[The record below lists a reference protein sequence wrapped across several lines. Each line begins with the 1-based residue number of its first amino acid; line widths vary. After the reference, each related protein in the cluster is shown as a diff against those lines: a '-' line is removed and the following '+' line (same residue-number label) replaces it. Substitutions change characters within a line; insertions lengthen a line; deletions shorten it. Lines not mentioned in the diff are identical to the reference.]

1 MSSFVFASPD
11 VLSSASS
18 DLSGIGSAIRAA
30 NFAAAP
36 STTSVAAAASDEV
49 SAAISAVFGAHGQQY
64 QALSAQVAKF
74 HDQFVQALNG
84 GGLMYAA
91 TEAANASPLR
101 AAAASPAQGVL
112 GVINAPTEKL
122 IGRPLIGNGKNG
134 APGTGQ
140 AGGPGGLLIGNG
152 GNGGSGA
159 AGKAGGRGGNAGLI
173 GNGGMGGAGGAATA
187 AGGTGGAGG
196 GGGGGGFL
204 GPNGHPGAAGMA
216 GL

>member
-36 STTSVAAAASDEV
+36 STTSMVAAASDEV

-64 QALSAQVAKF
+64 QAMSAQVANF

-91 TEAANASPLR
+91 S
-101 AAAASPAQGVL
+101 
-112 GVINAPTEKL
+112 
-122 IGRPLIGNGKNG
+122 
-134 APGTGQ
+134 
-140 AGGPGGLLIGNG
+140 
-152 GNGGSGA
+152 
-159 AGKAGGRGGNAGLI
+159 
-173 GNGGMGGAGGAATA
+173 
-187 AGGTGGAGG
+187 
-196 GGGGGGFL
+196 
-204 GPNGHPGAAGMA
+204 
-216 GL
+216 